1 MKTKIV
7 NEVTHYPDSR
17 DNVDSVK
24 VLDCKTELDV
34 LKRFAIEVEFKAEVT
49 SLRHM
54 GGGGDGL

>member
-1 MKTKIV
+1 MKIV
-7 NEVTHYPDSR
+7 NEVALYPESR

-34 LKRFAIEVEFKAEVT
+34 LKRFVIEVEFKAKVT

>member
-1 MKTKIV
+1 M
-7 NEVTHYPDSR
+7 THYPDSR

-49 SLRHM
+49 SLRHL
-54 GGGGDGL
+54 GGRGDGL

>member
-1 MKTKIV
+1 MAL
-7 NEVTHYPDSR
+7 YPESK

-34 LKRFAIEVEFKAEVT
+34 LRRFVIEVGFKAEVT
-49 SLRHM
+49 SLRHT

>member
-1 MKTKIV
+1 M
-7 NEVTHYPDSR
+7 THYPDSR

-34 LKRFAIEVEFKAEVT
+34 LKRFAIGVEFKAEVT